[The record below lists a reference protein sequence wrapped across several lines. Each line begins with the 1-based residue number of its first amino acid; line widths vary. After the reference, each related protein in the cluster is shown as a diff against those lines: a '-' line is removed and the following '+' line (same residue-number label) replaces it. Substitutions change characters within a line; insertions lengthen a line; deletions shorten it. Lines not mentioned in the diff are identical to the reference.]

1 MIITDNKLHQYNEA
15 SKVYRAL
22 LSTDY
27 GSMTT
32 VTDDAG
38 VEISVKDFSI
48 LPPMTYIDADGILV
62 DIPDPSTYFGLR
74 TVTYNDMNPSYAK
87 DYDVLKEKIAT
98 LFPNVSTIDPNAH
111 NEAKSYSEDGV
122 LRITISGNK
131 FYIEQ

>member
-1 MIITDNKLHQYNEA
+1 
-15 SKVYRAL
+15 
-22 LSTDY
+22 
-27 GSMTT
+27 MTT

-48 LPPMTYIDADGILV
+48 LPPMTYIDANGTLV

-87 DYDVLKEKIAT
+87 DYDVLKEKIAI

-111 NEAKSYSEDGV
+111 NVVKEYTENGE
-122 LRITISGNK
+122 LMITISGKK